1 MNTILILLTI
11 FGFILLPIGLIILFT
26 NVTNDEKEVL
36 GYILGTT
43 GVLLI
48 AVGTIGLSVKLM
60 REKHT
65 VVITTSNGVV
75 EEYEKCNYKI
85 NRDKITVITS
95 EGETIYYYNPCKV
108 KEIK

>member
-1 MNTILILLTI
+1 MNIILILLTI
-11 FGFILLPIGLIILFT
+11 FGFILLLLFT

-36 GYILGTT
+36 GYILGIT

-48 AVGTIGLSVKLM
+48 AVGTIGLSVKSM

-75 EEYEKCNYKI
+75 EGYEKCNYEI
-85 NRDKITVITS
+85 DRDKITVTTS
-95 EGETIYYYNPCKV
+95 EEETIYYYNPSKV